1 MPVCSQLYGTVNA
14 RRSGGGCGSND
25 DDRMP
30 ANGDNDKEIIV
41 VVVVVVVVVVAAVAF
56 DSAGRIHGSP
66 RNSAGGAVP
75 GRWTD
80 SGICGVVVG
89 ALL

>member
-1 MPVCSQLYGTVNA
+1 MPVCSQRYGTANA
-14 RRSGGGCGSND
+14 RRSGCGGGCGSND

-41 VVVVVVVVVVAAVAF
+41 VVVVVVAAVDF

-66 RNSAGGAVP
+66 RNSAGRFGN
-75 GRWTD
+75 
-80 SGICGVVVG
+80 
-89 ALL
+89 L